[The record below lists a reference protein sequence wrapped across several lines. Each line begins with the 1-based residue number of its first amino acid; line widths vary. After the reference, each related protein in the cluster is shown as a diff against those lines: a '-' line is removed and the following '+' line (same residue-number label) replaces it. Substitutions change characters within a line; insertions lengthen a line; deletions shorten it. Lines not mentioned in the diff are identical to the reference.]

1 MTNSIT
7 LLANAVTDITG
18 PIQKQFH
25 IEGNLFFSQLVSFI
39 IVCFVLKKFAFG
51 PLLAM
56 LEQRKNRIAEGE
68 EKLKRIEKQLSESEA
83 TTAAALEKANSD
95 AKRLIEEAKE
105 SATLITEQKTQ
116 DAIVSA
122 QNIISKAHEAAKSEQ
137 EQMVIELKRDFG
149 RLVTLT
155 TANVTGKILTEDDK
169 GRINE
174 EALSSIQG

>member
-68 EKLKRIEKQLSESEA
+68 EKLKRIEK
-83 TTAAALEKANSD
+83 
-95 AKRLIEEAKE
+95 RLLH
-105 SATLITEQKTQ
+105 TP
-116 DAIVSA
+116 
-122 QNIISKAHEAAKSEQ
+122 
-137 EQMVIELKRDFG
+137 G
-149 RLVTLT
+149 RLGL
-155 TANVTGKILTEDDK
+155 A
-169 GRINE
+169 
-174 EALSSIQG
+174 